1 MKSIVLRVPVDMLL
15 RENPYF
21 AILCLT
27 TVISGC
33 VAFVAWVRREEAP
46 ATRPFTWLMI
56 AIAGYAGVGAMG
68 AASVTATST
77 IFWAQMEA
85 VLSSAVT
92 ALFFTFTLHFTHR
105 RQWLTPQRRSLVW
118 VMPIFNMALVI
129 SNPWHQWVWS
139 EIVPIQETHLLL
151 FQNGP
156 AYLWLAV
163 WFYIYVI
170 TGSLLVGRA
179 ALNIDKIYRQQ
190 AITVIVSAL
199 PPVVVGTLYVFEWVP
214 PGISLLPMSFLFTG
228 IVYFTSLFRFR
239 LFDLLPIAR
248 DTLIER
254 MADSVLVV
262 DNKDRVTDMN
272 PAAWH
277 FTHRA
282 NRAESGDLSGAY
294 PEKSTL
300 LGQPIGKV
308 LGKWPTLVRHCIGK
322 ENTDMLITMCQQPP
336 LHINLTRTL
345 LFDHNRRVT
354 GKLLVFRDVT
364 AMYQTQIALKQTNEI
379 QQQTQQELQRTNE
392 LLERRLRKIEDLQGQ
407 LQEQAIR
414 DGLTNLFNR
423 RYFEEALSAEFTKA
437 KRAGTPLAIILVDL
451 DNFKRVNDT
460 YGHQAGDCALRVF
473 ADVIR
478 HHVRTS
484 DIACRYGGEEFILAM
499 PGMTMS
505 EAYHRAEA
513 LRQAIKKTSIQYKE
527 YVIQATMSGGVG
539 AFPEWGG
546 SQDGLIT
553 LVDKALYAAKEAG
566 RDRIYQIQ
574 LDNLP
579 AGAQPS
585 QEAVYPAVSQ
595 SAIAETI

>member
-1 MKSIVLRVPVDMLL
+1 MLL

-33 VAFVAWVRREEAP
+33 VALMAWVRRAEAP

-56 AIAGYAGVGAMG
+56 AIAAYAGVGAMG

-77 IFWAQMEA
+77 IFWAQLEA

-118 VMPIFNMALVI
+118 VMPIFNMALVL

-139 EIVPIQETHLLL
+139 EISPIQDSHLLV
-151 FQNGP
+151 FHNGP
-156 AYLWLAV
+156 AYLWLAA
-163 WFYIYVI
+163 WFYVYVI

-179 ALNIDKIYRQQ
+179 AINVDRIYRQQ
-190 AITVIVSAL
+190 ALTVIVSAL
-199 PPVVVGTLYVFEWVP
+199 PPLVVGTLYVFEWVP

-248 DTLIER
+248 DTLVER
-254 MADSVLVV
+254 MTDSVIVV
-262 DNKDRVTDMN
+262 DNKNRVIDMN

-282 NRAESGDLSGAY
+282 NRTDSGDLTSAY
-294 PEKSTL
+294 PKKNSL
-300 LGQPIGKV
+300 LGQPIGSV
-308 LGKWPTLVRHCIGK
+308 LGNWPTLVRHCIGK
-322 ENTDMLITMCQQPP
+322 ENTEVLITMCQQPP

-354 GKLLVFRDVT
+354 GRLLVFRDVT
-364 AMYQTQIALKQTNEI
+364 EMYETQIALKQTNEI
-379 QQQTQQELQRTNE
+379 QQQTQQELQRTND
-392 LLERRLRKIEDLQGQ
+392 LLDRRLRKIEDLQGQ

-437 KRAGTPLAIILVDL
+437 KRANTPLAIILIDL

-460 YGHQAGDCALRVF
+460 YGHQAGDCALKVF
-473 ADVIR
+473 AEVIQ

-499 PGMTMS
+499 PGMTMA

-513 LRQAIKKTSIQYKE
+513 LRRAIKKTSIQYKE
-527 YVIQATMSGGVG
+527 HEIRATISGGVG

-553 LVDKALYAAKEAG
+553 LVDRALYAAKEAG
-566 RDRIYQIQ
+566 RDRIHKIQ

-579 AGAQPS
+579 ADAPRPESSIQLVADQPT
-585 QEAVYPAVSQ
+585 AR
-595 SAIAETI
+595 ETR